1 MRDPICQSDRV
12 ALPHSYFAAGGAV
25 VGLGPIS
32 LPIRG
37 ALNLEEKGLKMQGV
51 ARLSFRW

>member
-51 ARLSFRW
+51 ATLSFRW